1 MSGDKGE
8 EVGVL
13 LSLLLSQRR
22 CLAGPRARKGIGPE
36 KAARGGM
43 SVNRSPAVVATAS
56 PGSVRHPV
64 KAGLDGGPGRAEGGL
79 GQPAQHLGIS
89 SIIQE

>member
-36 KAARGGM
+36 KAA
-43 SVNRSPAVVATAS
+43 
-56 PGSVRHPV
+56 
-64 KAGLDGGPGRAEGGL
+64 
-79 GQPAQHLGIS
+79 
-89 SIIQE
+89 